1 MPAKPKSEPTNGVT
15 NHAPPPPALSPA
27 AEELKREA
35 NAYFESEQ
43 YSQAVDL
50 YNLALIKHHHPIL
63 LANRAAALMR
73 RAWDGDVYAALRY
86 TFLEFILMK

>member
-1 MPAKPKSEPTNGVT
+1 MSSFEPAKPKSDPRNGVT
-15 NHAPPPPALSPA
+15 NHAPPTAALSPA

-50 YNLALIKHHHPIL
+50 YNLALIKHNHPIL

-73 RAWDGDVYAALRY
+73 RAWDGDVYAALR
-86 TFLEFILMK
+86 